1 MTTTPDT
8 YAVERRE
15 VLGKRVA
22 RLRKAG
28 MMPANIFGRGVE
40 SLAVQL
46 PARAARD
53 MLLAH
58 GTDSLIQLEVA
69 GESAPRPVVVRS
81 IQRHPVNRSVLHVDF
96 YQVDLN
102 RPIQATVPVHLVGD
116 SPAVHVHQGVLL
128 TGIDTVQVEAL
139 PADIPDRFEVSI
151 EGIEE
156 LDQMVTVA
164 DIVVPQGVR
173 LLTDSEQML
182 ARVTPPRISAE
193 EEVPEG
199 EEPVEAA
206 AEAAVEEGAA
216 EATAQDGAEAEQDA
230 GSD

>member
-28 MMPANIFGRGVE
+28 VMPANIFGRGVE

-46 PARAARD
+46 PARAARE
-53 MLLAH
+53 MLIAH
-58 GTDSLIQLEVA
+58 GTDSLIQLSIA
-69 GESAPRPVVVRS
+69 GESAPRPVVVRA

-102 RPIQATVPVHLVGD
+102 RPIQATVAVHLTGEA
-116 SPAVHVHQGVLL
+116 PAVHVHQGVLL
-128 TGIDTVQVEAL
+128 TGIDSVQVEAL
-139 PADIPDRFEVSI
+139 PADLPDNIEVSVD
-151 EGIEE
+151 GLTE
-156 LDQMVTVA
+156 LEMQLRASDLVLPSGVT
-164 DIVVPQGVR
+164 
-173 LLTDSEQML
+173 LLTDPDVMIV
-182 ARVTPPRISAE
+182 RVTPPRVIAE
-193 EEVPEG
+193 AELPEG
-199 EEPVEAA
+199 EEA
-206 AEAAVEEGAA
+206 AEAAEEGAEG
-216 EATAQDGAEAEQDA
+216 EAAEAEEPS